1 MINLHRMLH
10 FAKWTLA
17 VDKPYY
23 RMSMTIYLAAT
34 AICLQL
40 LNIDYLLDKNGN
52 PRINKAGNI
61 ICAPNFPF

>member
-40 LNIDYLLDKNGN
+40 LQYISYTLCFK
-52 PRINKAGNI
+52 
-61 ICAPNFPF
+61 